1 MQFRKNISTL
11 KVHHNKHT
19 AGCQPIRVAPPKE
32 VLLPM
37 NMHSGSHAEPIVAV
51 GDYVRVGQL
60 IAKPGEG
67 MSCPVHATV
76 SGTVTAIE
84 PMKQADGRSALTIKI
99 ESDGKME
106 RDPNLKPPVFDDV
119 DGFLAA
125 VKDSGVVGL
134 GGAAYPLWGKL
145 DAIRKN
151 QIDTVLVNAAEC
163 EPYITSDTR
172 MMVDNTE
179 LVVKGVELLHKWM
192 NAKKVVI

>member
-37 NMHSGSHAEPIVAV
+37 NMHSGSPAEPIVAV

-99 ESDGKME
+99 VSDGKME
-106 RDPNLKPPVFDDV
+106 QDPNL
-119 DGFLAA
+119 
-125 VKDSGVVGL
+125 
-134 GGAAYPLWGKL
+134 
-145 DAIRKN
+145 
-151 QIDTVLVNAAEC
+151 
-163 EPYITSDTR
+163 
-172 MMVDNTE
+172 
-179 LVVKGVELLHKWM
+179 
-192 NAKKVVI
+192 